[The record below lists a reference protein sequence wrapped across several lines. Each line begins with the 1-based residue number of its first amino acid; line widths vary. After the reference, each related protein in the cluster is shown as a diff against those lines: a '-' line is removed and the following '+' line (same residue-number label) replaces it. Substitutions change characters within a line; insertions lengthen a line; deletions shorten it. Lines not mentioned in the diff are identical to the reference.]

1 MVQLVTGEWWISM
14 TNRRKNYLYLYLPV
28 LILALLVITVP
39 VMATDAIVNCGTPTP
54 TVTPTPTPTPV
65 PPAPICPET
74 AEKLL
79 TSTGEKVGCVV
90 VTNDEFNLYVT
101 FVSDPYPSVQIRKA
115 NWTLALQQKDILKD
129 ANGVPLTTEFPY
141 YHIFQDGEPSYTFP
155 PVDFRKELANTDIS
169 SFIISAYAV
178 VEKKG
183 GKTCDWIYSDGKE
196 TFRASSNP
204 RLGSDLTSISKSRS
218 GTAVAAYAPNADA
231 PLYLRGTS
239 THFIWGSRAIWIW
252 ESYRVVNPWKGDIVD
267 FTKPFTLQ
275 GTPISGTLWI
285 TADDGYDV
293 SLNGAFVGNH
303 GLLPYWKTSDL
314 KYAYVPG
321 HGIWKSVEKY
331 DITQKLRTGENT
343 FFIQTANRYTGC
355 DNPVFARTGTVGAD
369 ETLEITPDMIVNGA
383 IVGCTN
389 YCAEPKGTIDSN
401 IGALKYEAY
410 ICTDGGTTTQ
420 EAWVLGTDTV
430 NNQPAKY
437 FSYTVTK
444 VSLDVYPDAPKVR
457 LPETAQTI
465 TAIAGDAL
473 NKPLPD
479 LLLTFSTDFGS
490 FVGDGQLIR
499 VKTDQD
505 GLAPVTIASEITG
518 KGTLRIWTD
527 LNENKVIDYGEWSA
541 PLVTVEWQPAAVPH
555 SIGLSPGIAS
565 LQLPDVTSQYFEAN
579 VVDQYGMN
587 MPGVTVSFASTCGSL
602 PAEPVETNDLGRA
615 GVTLTSE
622 VPCKGTVT
630 ATAGSASMSSS
641 VTFLEPRIP
650 AISLA
655 PPSGNLQLPGET
667 ALLLTA
673 TVVDQHGVPMTDIP
687 VTFSTDFGSFD
698 KVPVVPTETGGV
710 ATISISSS
718 GAGTAQVKATAG
730 SSTATSTVTWLAELK
745 VVSGLTLSPE
755 SATLELHS
763 PTSQV
768 ITASVLDQHGVP
780 MSAVPVTFTTVFA
793 SGGTETRTVNTD
805 ENGQASVTI
814 TSSVPDTATV
824 TATAADLSMTSSL
837 TWVEATPEPTP
848 EPTIEATP
856 EPTPEPTIEATP
868 EPTPEPTIEATPE
881 PTPEPTIE
889 ATPEPTPEPT
899 IEATPE
905 PTPEPTQTQ
914 G

>member
-1 MVQLVTGEWWISM
+1 
-14 TNRRKNYLYLYLPV
+14 
-28 LILALLVITVP
+28 
-39 VMATDAIVNCGTPTP
+39 
-54 TVTPTPTPTPV
+54 
-65 PPAPICPET
+65 
-74 AEKLL
+74 
-79 TSTGEKVGCVV
+79 
-90 VTNDEFNLYVT
+90 
-101 FVSDPYPSVQIRKA
+101 
-115 NWTLALQQKDILKD
+115 
-129 ANGVPLTTEFPY
+129 
-141 YHIFQDGEPSYTFP
+141 
-155 PVDFRKELANTDIS
+155 
-169 SFIISAYAV
+169 
-178 VEKKG
+178 
-183 GKTCDWIYSDGKE
+183 
-196 TFRASSNP
+196 
-204 RLGSDLTSISKSRS
+204 
-218 GTAVAAYAPNADA
+218 
-231 PLYLRGTS
+231 
-239 THFIWGSRAIWIW
+239 
-252 ESYRVVNPWKGDIVD
+252 
-267 FTKPFTLQ
+267 
-275 GTPISGTLWI
+275 
-285 TADDGYDV
+285 
-293 SLNGAFVGNH
+293 
-303 GLLPYWKTSDL
+303 
-314 KYAYVPG
+314 
-321 HGIWKSVEKY
+321 
-331 DITQKLRTGENT
+331 
-343 FFIQTANRYTGC
+343 
-355 DNPVFARTGTVGAD
+355 
-369 ETLEITPDMIVNGA
+369 MIPNGA
-383 IVGCTN
+383 IVGCSN

-410 ICTDGGTTTQ
+410 ICTDGGTTTL
-420 EAWVLGTDTV
+420 EGWVLGTDTV

-437 FSYTVTK
+437 FSYTITK
-444 VSLDVYPDAPKVR
+444 VSLDVYPDAATVR
-457 LPETAQTI
+457 LPETTQTI
-465 TAIAGDAL
+465 TAIAGDARS
-473 NKPLPD
+473 KPMPE

-499 VKTDQD
+499 VKTDQS
-505 GLAPVTIASEITG
+505 GLAPVTIKSEIAG

-527 LNENKVIDYGEWSA
+527 LNENGVIDDGEWSTIPVVLEWLPA
-541 PLVTVEWQPAAVPH
+541 PVP
-555 SIGLSPGIAS
+555 SSLGLNPGQAI
-565 LQLPDVTSQYFEAN
+565 LQLPLETSQAFEAN

-587 MPGVTVSFASTCGSL
+587 MPGVTVSFTSTCGSL
-602 PAEPVETNDLGRA
+602 SAETVETNSLGRA
-615 GVTLTSE
+615 AVVLTSE
-622 VPCKGTVT
+622 TPCAGTVT
-630 ATAGSASMSSS
+630 ATAGSASASSS
-641 VTFLEPRIP
+641 VTWLEARIP

-655 PPSGNLQLPGET
+655 PTSKDLQLPGET

-718 GAGTAQVKATAG
+718 GAGTAQVTATAG
-730 SSTATSTVTWLAELK
+730 SSTATSTVNWLAELK

-837 TWVEATPEPTP
+837 TWVEATPEPT
-848 EPTIEATP
+848 
-856 EPTPEPTIEATP
+856 IEATP